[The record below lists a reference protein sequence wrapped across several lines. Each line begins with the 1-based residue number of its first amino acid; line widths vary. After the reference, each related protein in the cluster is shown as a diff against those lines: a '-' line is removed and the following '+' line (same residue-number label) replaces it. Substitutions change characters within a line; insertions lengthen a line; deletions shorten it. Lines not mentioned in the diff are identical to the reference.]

1 MKDHDPECTRGSDR
15 RISSPLWGTRHLFT
29 FRRLRHRATLVFL
42 NLITS
47 TLVMMGCQSTADDA
61 AQRSRAGELAMAR
74 QLVATNQLTKAVSFL
89 SGMVKARPMDAE
101 VHYLLGLALLGLQ
114 DVKAS
119 RLRFEKAV
127 TLDPDLDDARL
138 SLSYTEIA
146 SKNFSAAENQLQA
159 ILSRGK
165 YAYMEK
171 VHVNLGLNDM
181 EQNRC
186 PRALKHFEKAIELD
200 PMMVSAYFNKGKCLA
215 KVGKLREASQ
225 AFEKAADFCPGCGE
239 PQIEL
244 AKTRFRIG
252 KHDEALDA
260 LEKLAHESPDEPTRK
275 RALLLRKRMEQ
286 MRR

>member
-1 MKDHDPECTRGSDR
+1 MQGSAVCLLLSLRVRSHLGWFRGLCR
-15 RISSPLWGTRHLFT
+15 GAGFVILWLLMVPFVTG
-29 FRRLRHRATLVFL
+29 
-42 NLITS
+42 
-47 TLVMMGCQSTADDA
+47 GCQSTADEA

-74 QLVATNQLTKAVSFL
+74 QLVGTNQLTKAVSFL
-89 SGMVKARPMDAE
+89 SGMVKARPTDAE
-101 VHYLLGLALLGLQ
+101 VHYLLGLALLGLH

-127 TLDPDLDDARL
+127 NLDPDLDDARL

-146 SKNFSAAENQLQA
+146 SKNFSEAEKQLQT

-181 EQNRC
+181 ERNRC
-186 PRALKHFEKAIELD
+186 SRALKHFEKAIELD

-215 KVGKLREASQ
+215 KIGKLRKASQ

-260 LEKLAHESPDEPTRK
+260 LEKLAHESPDEPTRR